1 MLSISHPAA
10 QGSVLN
16 ARRESRLD
24 ELAQRLSD
32 QYGLIDA
39 KPRAIGVPGDASDDA
54 TIDAML
60 NAAQEHFGKP
70 ADLIIANAG
79 RGLNGSVM
87 TSDTSQWE
95 EMIRT
100 NLLGVSKLIRRSG
113 EQLLALNAQ
122 RDWSKHA
129 CDIVVLG
136 STVGRHISPFSSM
149 YGATKFGVNSLAE
162 AARRELGP
170 KGIRVTLIEPGIVK
184 SEFQSVAG
192 YDPGFVWRSHGEVL
206 PRPRPRGCRPHDR
219 VHRVATR
226 GDACV
231 RCGDS
236 TDEAGL
242 SVSDLNLD
250 TESIVC
256 FSTDYAREQLEND
269 GAHDF
274 LPYVIFVKK
283 KRKGLLYEITAFAD
297 PFDMIDDIGLQTFLD
312 KTARKS
318 ICETLRKRK
327 YVLACLIWID
337 ELSNALKYSGGL
349 IRTETHDKT
358 GVCA

>member
-1 MLSISHPAA
+1 MQQNQSL
-10 QGSVLN
+10 QGRVAIVTGASAGIGEAIAIDLASRGAGVILN

-24 ELAQRLSD
+24 ELAQRLTD
-32 QYGLIDA
+32 RFGQINDA
-39 KPRAIGVPGDASDDA
+39 PRAVGVPGDASDDE

-60 NAAQEHFGKP
+60 SAAHEHYATP

-100 NLLGVSKLIRRSG
+100 NLLGVSKLIRRAG
-113 EQLLALNAQ
+113 EQLLALNEQ

-192 YDPGFVWRSHGEVL
+192 YDPGSFGELMEKFSPVL
-206 PRPRPRGCRPHDR
+206 VPEDVARTIGFIVSQPAGMHVCDVVIRP
-219 VHRVATR
+219 TR
-226 GDACV
+226 Q
-231 RCGDS
+231 
-236 TDEAGL
+236 
-242 SVSDLNLD
+242 
-250 TESIVC
+250 
-256 FSTDYAREQLEND
+256 DY
-269 GAHDF
+269 
-274 LPYVIFVKK
+274 P
-283 KRKGLLYEITAFAD
+283 
-297 PFDMIDDIGLQTFLD
+297 
-312 KTARKS
+312 
-318 ICETLRKRK
+318 
-327 YVLACLIWID
+327 
-337 ELSNALKYSGGL
+337 
-349 IRTETHDKT
+349 
-358 GVCA
+358 